1 ATRLARAAS
10 ARCSARRARVA
21 ARRPR
26 CPSSPAATSRCT
38 VRRVSSSV
46 VGVMTGPAGAVTRV
60 GVATRWRAANS
71 GDPSD
76 NHVNARQTGPE
87 NKLLSRPAGARRLLA
102 GYDERS
108 LQSLVNDLR
117 LLRDEA
123 DRNAYEQPSPDALRS
138 YRRVA
143 RELAEAETALTLLA

>member
-1 ATRLARAAS
+1 V
-10 ARCSARRARVA
+10 ARRQQ
-21 ARRPR
+21 RRPFR
-26 CPSSPAATSRCT
+26 QPRDRAPDRAREQAAL
-38 VRRVSSSV
+38 
-46 VGVMTGPAGAVTRV
+46 
-60 GVATRWRAANS
+60 
-71 GDPSD
+71 
-76 NHVNARQTGPE
+76 E
-87 NKLLSRPAGARRLLA
+87 AGARRLLA

-123 DRNAYEQPSPDALRS
+123 DRTAYEQPSPDALRS

>member
-1 ATRLARAAS
+1 M
-10 ARCSARRARVA
+10 ARRQQ
-21 ARRPR
+21 RRPFR
-26 CPSSPAATSRCT
+26 QPRDRAPDRAREQAAL
-38 VRRVSSSV
+38 
-46 VGVMTGPAGAVTRV
+46 
-60 GVATRWRAANS
+60 
-71 GDPSD
+71 
-76 NHVNARQTGPE
+76 E
-87 NKLLSRPAGARRLLA
+87 AGARRLLA

>member
-1 ATRLARAAS
+1 MNSGPIGTGS
-10 ARCSARRARVA
+10 AVC
-21 ARRPR
+21 
-26 CPSSPAATSRCT
+26 
-38 VRRVSSSV
+38 
-46 VGVMTGPAGAVTRV
+46 VTRN
-60 GVATRWRAANS
+60 GAGRYS
-71 GDPSD
+71 K
-76 NHVNARQTGPE
+76 E
-87 NKLLSRPAGARRLLA
+87 AGARRLLT

-143 RELAEAETALTLLA
+143 RELAEAETALSLLA

>member
-1 ATRLARAAS
+1 M
-10 ARCSARRARVA
+10 ARRQQ
-21 ARRPR
+21 RRPFR
-26 CPSSPAATSRCT
+26 QPRERAPDRAREQAAL
-38 VRRVSSSV
+38 
-46 VGVMTGPAGAVTRV
+46 
-60 GVATRWRAANS
+60 
-71 GDPSD
+71 
-76 NHVNARQTGPE
+76 E
-87 NKLLSRPAGARRLLA
+87 AGARRLLA

>member
-1 ATRLARAAS
+1 V
-10 ARCSARRARVA
+10 ARRQQ
-21 ARRPR
+21 RRPFR
-26 CPSSPAATSRCT
+26 QPRERAPDRAREQAAL
-38 VRRVSSSV
+38 
-46 VGVMTGPAGAVTRV
+46 
-60 GVATRWRAANS
+60 
-71 GDPSD
+71 
-76 NHVNARQTGPE
+76 E
-87 NKLLSRPAGARRLLA
+87 AGARRLLA

>member
-1 ATRLARAAS
+1 
-10 ARCSARRARVA
+10 V
-21 ARRPR
+21 
-26 CPSSPAATSRCT
+26 
-38 VRRVSSSV
+38 
-46 VGVMTGPAGAVTRV
+46 
-60 GVATRWRAANS
+60 
-71 GDPSD
+71 
-76 NHVNARQTGPE
+76 E
-87 NKLLSRPAGARRLLA
+87 AGARRLLA

-138 YRRVA
+138 YRRVC

>member
-1 ATRLARAAS
+1 L
-10 ARCSARRARVA
+10 
-21 ARRPR
+21 
-26 CPSSPAATSRCT
+26 
-38 VRRVSSSV
+38 
-46 VGVMTGPAGAVTRV
+46 
-60 GVATRWRAANS
+60 
-71 GDPSD
+71 
-76 NHVNARQTGPE
+76 E
-87 NKLLSRPAGARRLLA
+87 AGARRLLT

-143 RELAEAETALTLLA
+143 RELAEAETALSLLA

>member
-1 ATRLARAAS
+1 MLI
-10 ARCSARRARVA
+10 
-21 ARRPR
+21 
-26 CPSSPAATSRCT
+26 
-38 VRRVSSSV
+38 
-46 VGVMTGPAGAVTRV
+46 
-60 GVATRWRAANS
+60 
-71 GDPSD
+71 
-76 NHVNARQTGPE
+76 
-87 NKLLSRPAGARRLLA
+87 

-143 RELAEAETALTLLA
+143 RELAEAETALSLLA

>member
-1 ATRLARAAS
+1 M
-10 ARCSARRARVA
+10 ARRQQ
-21 ARRPR
+21 RRPFR
-26 CPSSPAATSRCT
+26 QPRDRAPDQAREQAAL
-38 VRRVSSSV
+38 
-46 VGVMTGPAGAVTRV
+46 
-60 GVATRWRAANS
+60 
-71 GDPSD
+71 
-76 NHVNARQTGPE
+76 E
-87 NKLLSRPAGARRLLA
+87 AGARRLLA

>member
-1 ATRLARAAS
+1 
-10 ARCSARRARVA
+10 
-21 ARRPR
+21 
-26 CPSSPAATSRCT
+26 
-38 VRRVSSSV
+38 
-46 VGVMTGPAGAVTRV
+46 
-60 GVATRWRAANS
+60 
-71 GDPSD
+71 
-76 NHVNARQTGPE
+76 
-87 NKLLSRPAGARRLLA
+87 LLA

-123 DRNAYEQPSPDALRS
+123 DRTAYEQPSPDALRS

>member
-1 ATRLARAAS
+1 M
-10 ARCSARRARVA
+10 ARRQQ
-21 ARRPR
+21 RRPFR
-26 CPSSPAATSRCT
+26 QPRERTPDRAREQAAL
-38 VRRVSSSV
+38 
-46 VGVMTGPAGAVTRV
+46 
-60 GVATRWRAANS
+60 
-71 GDPSD
+71 
-76 NHVNARQTGPE
+76 E
-87 NKLLSRPAGARRLLA
+87 AGARRLLT

-138 YRRVA
+138 YRQVA